1 MNDVEKMDYLRL
13 IFIWEITTKMLL
25 WYVFL
30 KKILFLVLLDG
41 VGEPGVRQHVVA
53 EVAPVH
59 VAVSP

>member
-25 WYVFL
+25 WYVL
-30 KKILFLVLLDG
+30 KILFLVLLDG